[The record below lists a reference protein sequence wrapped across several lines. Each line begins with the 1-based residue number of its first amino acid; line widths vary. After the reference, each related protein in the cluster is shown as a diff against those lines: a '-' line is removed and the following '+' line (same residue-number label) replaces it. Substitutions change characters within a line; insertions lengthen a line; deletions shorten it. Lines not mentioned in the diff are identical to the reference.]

1 LTSKPR
7 ETAALILCLGAAL
20 CFPPLALIFAKPAFL
35 LGVPLPVFYIFGVW
49 VLLVAGAAATSRLLP
64 ETESS
69 D

>member
-1 LTSKPR
+1 MTSRPR
-7 ETAALILCLGAAL
+7 ESAALILCLGAAL
-20 CFPPLALIFAKPAFL
+20 CFPPLALIFARPALL

-49 VLLVAGAAATSRLLP
+49 ILLVAGAVVTTRLLP